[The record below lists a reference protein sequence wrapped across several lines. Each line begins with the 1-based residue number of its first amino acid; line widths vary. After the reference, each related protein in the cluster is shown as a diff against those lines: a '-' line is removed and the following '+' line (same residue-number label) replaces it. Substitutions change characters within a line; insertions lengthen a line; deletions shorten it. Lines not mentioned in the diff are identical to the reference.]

1 MSKLEKVCENVRDIE
16 VKYRQKLDF
25 PKGVQFGTEI

>member
-1 MSKLEKVCENVRDIE
+1 MSKLEKVCENVREIE

-25 PKGVQFGTEI
+25 PKGVQCKF